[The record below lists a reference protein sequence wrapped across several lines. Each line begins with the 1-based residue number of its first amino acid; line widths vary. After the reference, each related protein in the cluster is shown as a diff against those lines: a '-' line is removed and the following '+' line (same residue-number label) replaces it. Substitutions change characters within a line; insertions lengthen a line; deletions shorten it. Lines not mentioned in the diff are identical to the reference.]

1 MVPAFTIIR
10 VHSSNLQGIGSSNTG
25 GWRGADTEQHNGA
38 VSEGNHGVETCW
50 GWDWGWLS
58 GVRAQAVCCRMYSMC
73 QKTCTHHSL
82 STIQQRPFSP
92 TLRLSNAVSLS
103 SGCAAR
109 RCLSAS
115 SSCLFLPL
123 LPPSPH
129 TQCTN
134 TDNRM
139 PLSLTP
145 RTAHYPAAAP
155 PCGRRWQ
162 SRHARV
168 Q

>member
-1 MVPAFTIIR
+1 VVPAFTIIR
-10 VHSSNLQGIGSSNTG
+10 VHSSNLPGIGSSNTG

-50 GWDWGWLS
+50 GWHWGWLS
-58 GVRAQAVCCRMYSMC
+58 GVRAQAVCCSMYSMC

-82 STIQQRPFSP
+82 STIQQSIFAHLAPVECCLFEQWLCCAP
-92 TLRLSNAVSLS
+92 LPLSL
-103 SGCAAR
+103 
-109 RCLSAS
+109 
-115 SSCLFLPL
+115 LFLPL

-139 PLSLTP
+139 PLSLPP

-155 PCGRRWQ
+155 PCGRQRQ